1 MTAAAIGT
9 TRVGVRASSI
19 FAALLRRD
27 MRVARRELPFFLL
40 RTTMQPLM
48 FVIVFGYLMPKMG
61 FMGRSYTTA
70 LLPGVLAIS
79 LAFSSIQSVALPM
92 VQDFGWT
99 KEIEDRLLAPVPIWL
114 VAAEKIVSGVLQGIV
129 SALFVLPV
137 ARLIMGPIPNLTFGH
152 FGDVLLITVLG
163 AAAFS
168 AAGLYLGTAIQ
179 PQQIGLMF
187 GVIVAP
193 MIFFGCAYYPW
204 QGLSAVPVMKY
215 AVLINPLVYVAEG
228 MRASLTPAA
237 PHMSLGVVI
246 LALILITALFW
257 TLGMRSFMKR
267 AVG

>member
-1 MTAAAIGT
+1 MTAIAMAAPRPT
-9 TRVGVRASSI
+9 VSPSSI
-19 FAALLRRD
+19 FMALLRRD

-48 FVIVFGYLMPKMG
+48 FVIVFGYLLPKMG
-61 FMGRSYTTA
+61 FMGRGYTTA

-79 LAFSSIQSVALPM
+79 LTFSSIQSVALPM

-114 VAAEKIVSGVLQGIV
+114 VAAEKIVSGVLQGVV

-152 FGDVLLITVLG
+152 ITVLG

-168 AAGLYLGTAIQ
+168 SLGLFLGTAIQ

-187 GVIVAP
+187 GVILAP

-204 QGLSAVPVMKY
+204 QGLSAVPIMKY

-228 MRASLTPAA
+228 MRAALTPGS
-237 PHMSLGVVI
+237 PHMSLPIVVV
-246 LALILITALFW
+246 ALIGITAIFW